1 MAKDKIVL
9 AELDVDTR
17 KLVKSMQNTAEEIEK
32 LTERQEK
39 LKNKGKET
47 SAEFLLNENTLKR
60 LNETYKTQTAAIQ
73 AQTDAQ
79 GKLLSQKKAVKDA
92 MQEINKS
99 ENEYLQSNERLLAL
113 KKNLDSTDKDYE
125 KNLARINGKLQENN
139 KWLKENGS
147 AFTKVITTMNDYK
160 QQAIDSFNSINVLN
174 GGFSGLVS
182 RAQEAGGVG
191 PLVKGAFEG
200 MSAGIGGMTKS
211 ALTFIATPFG
221 MVLAAIAAVIAL
233 VQNSMDRG
241 TQSSEKLTKVFTTFS
256 LITDRLMGLLE
267 PLGDILIDGIAA
279 GFDLAGKA
287 AEAAMGWIADGLE
300 LLGFEESAEGVRNF
314 TEEIKTTAAETHNLK
329 AAQEKLAAQM
339 AIQEVNNEK
348 AKQQIDDLKK
358 KYEDQT
364 ATEQERIE
372 ALKKAEVIE
381 KENLEQRK
389 AHTDEAY
396 NIAVRN
402 AALNKGLSA
411 EERQNLQKQGAA
423 YAEKMMKVKGFSQEE
438 IDALKKAQVEKM
450 RIGGEETK
458 MLQRQADAEDR
469 IYADAEAKRK
479 AREHARRQ
487 KAKEKANE
495 LLEQMNLELQK
506 FIQAEDGKAKTLEQ
520 SLKYAQD
527 IQRQKLAVAEQ
538 EFKASEKT
546 ANDLLKLEIAK
557 KQVHI
562 DYAKDVADTTAEF
575 AQAEIELWKQKN
587 QSLIKD
593 SAKLTKETIDAEA
606 KRISIIKKMQID
618 SLAQE
623 NDINQKELDDKIAKN
638 EALTAEEISF
648 HAKRMAIAQQYD
660 EQIKNN
666 NEKLEAQTKAEK
678 TAQLEIDK
686 ETRLMTAQTE
696 YDAQLIEEQ
705 AKRDE
710 DIARYQEQFDKKLIT
725 EDQFIAAKNAR
736 MQQSADEEKRINN
749 AKELAVREQYA
760 NTFGQVS
767 QLLGKKTVAGKAAA
781 IAEATIN
788 TYNGITQVWAS
799 DSILPEP
806 IATIAK
812 GVSTAAVVASGLAAV
827 SKIKGTNTP
836 KAEKGALFS
845 IGGRRHSEGGTL
857 FTGADGT
864 QFEAEQGELIGVMN
878 RNAARHFMAFNN
890 AFPAGG
896 SSAPNYFAGGGI
908 VSREMATPSINA
920 DELAIK
926 IAEANRSLP
935 APVVAVQDIVIEGNS
950 YVQVRDMA
958 NF

>member
-9 AELDVDTR
+9 AELDLDTR

-32 LTERQEK
+32 LTEKQEK

-139 KWLKENGS
+139 NWLKENGS

-211 ALTFIATPFG
+211 ALTFISTPFG

-300 LLGFEESAEGVRNF
+300 LLGLDESAEGVRNF

-339 AIQEVNNEK
+339 AVQEVNNEK
-348 AKQQIDDLKK
+348 AKQQMDELKK
-358 KYEDQT
+358 KYEDQA

-372 ALKKAEVIE
+372 ALKKAAVIE
-381 KENLEQRK
+381 KENLAQRK
-389 AHTDEAY
+389 AQADEAY
-396 NIAVRN
+396 NIEVRK
-402 AALNKGLSA
+402 AALNKGLTQ
-411 EERQNLQKQGAA
+411 EELQNLQRQGAA

-438 IDALKKAQVEKM
+438 IDALKKAQVEKL

-458 MLQRQADAEDR
+458 MLQTQADAEDR
-469 IYADAEAKRK
+469 IHADAEAKRK
-479 AREHARRQ
+479 ARDDKRKQDAQDAANAEVARQ
-487 KAKEKANE
+487 K
-495 LLEQMNLELQK
+495 LQLDL
-506 FIQAEDGKAKTLEQ
+506 FVESQGVKAKTMKEELE
-520 SLKYAQD
+520 LAETIAARKRD
-527 IQRQKLAVAEQ
+527 I
-538 EFKASEKT
+538 
-546 ANDLLKLEIAK
+546 
-557 KQVHI
+557 
-562 DYAKDVADTTAEF
+562 
-575 AQAEIELWKQKN
+575 AQAEYN
-587 QSLIKD
+587 A
-593 SAKLTKETIDAEA
+593 SAKTENDKLALKLANSKITNDLAEA
-606 KRISIIKKMQID
+606 QMN
-618 SLAQE
+618 AAVA
-623 NDINQKELDDKIAKN
+623 NAQKELDDYKAKN
-638 EALTAEEISF
+638 ATLLADGKFLSNELYLAEKTRLDNVEKEEIAFQAKRLASGIITQETYNAEIKKITDKFNEDEKALKAQREEAEKGEELLKLENDRIEAGAAFEYDLATQLSQIEAKRTQELANENLTAEQKREINLRYDNDRKAAEKAVADNKMQLAQQTFANFATILGKES
-648 HAKRMAIAQQYD
+648 AAGKAIAIAQTT
-660 EQIKNN
+660 I
-666 NEKLEAQTKAEK
+666 
-678 TAQLEIDK
+678 
-686 ETRLMTAQTE
+686 ETYKSAVSAYAGMV
-696 YDAQLIEEQ
+696 Q
-705 AKRDE
+705 AVPGPVG
-710 DIARYQEQFDKKLIT
+710 IALG
-725 EDQFIAAKNAR
+725 
-736 MQQSADEEKRINN
+736 
-749 AKELAVREQYA
+749 AV
-760 NTFGQVS
+760 
-767 QLLGKKTVAGKAAA
+767 AAA
-781 IAEATIN
+781 ASVATGIAN
-788 TYNGITQVWAS
+788 VKKIT
-799 DSILPEP
+799 
-806 IATIAK
+806 
-812 GVSTAAVVASGLAAV
+812 ST
-827 SKIKGTNTP
+827 KTP
-836 KAEKGALFS
+836 KAEKGAIFS

-896 SSAPNYFAGGGI
+896 ASAPNYFAGGGI
-908 VSREMATPSINA
+908 VSREMASPSLNT
-920 DELAIK
+920 DELAMK
-926 IAEANRSLP
+926 IAEANRTLP
-935 APVVAVQDIVIEGNS
+935 APVVAVQDIVTEGNS